1 MNLKGPRN
9 LIFIA
14 HRYIGLSVG
23 ILAAAIGLTG
33 SLLIIHGWTEQLF
46 SQSAQSIS
54 IPTNAQPLSLP
65 ELIVKAK
72 ALQPNLTL
80 ESLNLPQTVTEPVTA
95 WFTAAEQWTEVSL
108 NPYTGAMMGTPSQES
123 ESYTS
128 FLYDIHIN
136 LLGRELG
143 VYVAGLVGL
152 LATILCV
159 SGIILWPG
167 WRKLTTG
174 FKIKWNANIK
184 RLNFDL
190 HKVAGII
197 AAIFLAMAMGTGF
210 IWNFGTWIN
219 PVIYALTFS
228 PPPAEMEL
236 VSKPIAN
243 QPPIAVNADLIQTAS
258 AALPQGNITSIYFP
272 TQPDGVIRV
281 SKTINEQE
289 VSATLDQYSGK
300 VIKVENPLLQKSLG
314 DRVMDS
320 FYPVHFGTFAGEASR
335 ILYVFVGLSPTIL
348 LTTGFIMWRHRRQPM
363 KLQKTPHDTHKLLK
377 S

>member
-136 LLGRELG
+136 LLGGEWG